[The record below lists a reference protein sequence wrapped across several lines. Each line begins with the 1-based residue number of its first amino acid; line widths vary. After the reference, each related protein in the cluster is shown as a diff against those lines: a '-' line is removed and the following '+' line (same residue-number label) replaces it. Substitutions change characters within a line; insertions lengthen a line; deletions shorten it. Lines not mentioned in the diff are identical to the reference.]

1 MPTRN
6 NDRRKSI
13 FASRPLSLKY
23 AAKITF
29 DQSKRFPPDHN
40 LPVKEK
46 EKKILEQAA
55 FWHEVK
61 FVCCLPIPFF
71 STPKTKLSPWVGW
84 YAEETGHVFV
94 NT

>member
-46 EKKILEQAA
+46 EKKYWNKQH
-55 FWHEVK
+55 F
-61 FVCCLPIPFF
+61 
-71 STPKTKLSPWVGW
+71 GMR
-84 YAEETGHVFV
+84 
-94 NT
+94 